1 MSEVFATIVD
11 SQFEPISD
19 EFEVMDDRD
28 LESVEDL
35 AFAYAESGY
44 SCSITIYNPLNASS
58 RFWSPLGVTSN
69 PFVYQSAIAA

>member
-19 EFEVMDDRD
+19 EFEVVDDRD

-44 SCSITIYNPLNASS
+44 SCSITVYNPLTAVS
-58 RFWSPLGVTSN
+58 RFWSPLGFTSR
-69 PFVYQSAIAA
+69 PFVYQGATAA

>member
-1 MSEVFATIVD
+1 MSGVFATIVD
-11 SQFEPISD
+11 NEFEPISD

-44 SCSITIYNPLNASS
+44 SCSITIYNPLTAVS
-58 RFWSPLGVTSN
+58 RFYSPLGVTSS
-69 PFVYQSAIAA
+69 PFVYQGAFAA

>member
-1 MSEVFATIVD
+1 MSGVFATIVD

-19 EFEVMDDRD
+19 DFEVVDDRD

-44 SCSITIYNPLNASS
+44 SCSITVYNALTAAS
-58 RFWSPLGVTSN
+58 RFWSPLGFTSD
-69 PFVYQSAIAA
+69 PFFYQGAIAA